1 MKVGKYEY
9 VIYIVIICIIWILI
23 LLKCCFV
30 PVSAIRCNDESYE
43 VFNIDSSV
51 VVFCIVL

>member
-9 VIYIVIICIIWILI
+9 MIYIVIICIIWILI